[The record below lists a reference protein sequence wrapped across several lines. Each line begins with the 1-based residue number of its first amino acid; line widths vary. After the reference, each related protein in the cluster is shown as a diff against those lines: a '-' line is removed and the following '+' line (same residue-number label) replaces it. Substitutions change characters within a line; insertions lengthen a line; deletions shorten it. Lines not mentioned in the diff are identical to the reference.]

1 MKAYSEDLRTRVIY
15 DCDSGMSTKA
25 VADKY
30 RVSRSWVRILKQR
43 RRETGSLLP
52 KQRVSAKRRKFP
64 VDKFSELEA
73 FLKEGAIAHGWI
85 NELWTIQRVMELIRS
100 KFNVAL
106 SHTTVW
112 NILKRDLGWSSI
124 KPQTVLRERD
134 EERISNWR
142 ERGFDEIRRRAHKR
156 GAYLVFADE
165 AGFMLQPTLRK
176 TFAPRGSRPV
186 TRVSDPHGRISTAC
200 AIAISP
206 KRKRLSLYFRLL
218 PDNTN
223 FTGHSIASF
232 LKHVHQELRSPL
244 TMIWDSIPIH
254 SADPVRRY
262 LRSQREVVLER
273 IPEYAPELNPAD
285 GVWSYIKYG
294 RLPNFAPHDLSTLRK
309 QVTTELETLRDK
321 PALLASFI
329 AKCKL
334 SLDDW
339 QGA

>member
-1 MKAYSEDLRTRVIY
+1 
-15 DCDSGMSTKA
+15 MSTKA
-25 VADKY
+25 VAEKY
-30 RVSRSWVRILKQR
+30 RVSGSWVRILKQR
-43 RRETGSLLP
+43 RRETGSILP
-52 KQRVSAKRRKFP
+52 KQRAKSATRRKFA
-64 VDKFSELEA
+64 VDKLSELEA

-85 NELWTIQRVMELIRS
+85 NELWTIQRVMGLIKS

-112 NILKRDLGWSSI
+112 NILKKDLRWSSI

-134 EERISNWR
+134 EEKISNWR
-142 ERGFDEIRRRAHKR
+142 ERGFAEIRKRAQRR

-200 AIAISP
+200 AIAVSP
-206 KRKRLSLYFRLL
+206 KLKRLNLYFRLL

-232 LKHVHQELRSPL
+232 LKYIHQELRSPL

-254 SADPVRRY
+254 SADPVRKY

-294 RLPNFAPHDLSTLRK
+294 QLPNFAPHDLSTLRK
-309 QVTTELETLRDK
+309 HVTKELEDLNDK
-321 PALLASFI
+321 PQHLASFI

-339 QGA
+339 

>member
-1 MKAYSEDLRTRVIY
+1 MKAYSEDLRVRVIY
-15 DCDSGMSTKA
+15 DSDSGMPTKA
-25 VADKY
+25 VAGKY
-30 RVSRSWVRILKQR
+30 RVSRAWVHRLKQR
-43 RRETGSLLP
+43 RRETGSISP
-52 KQRVSAKRRKFP
+52 KQRAKSATLKRFP
-64 VDKFSELEA
+64 VDRLSELEA
-73 FLKEGAIAHGWI
+73 FLREGAIAHGWI
-85 NELWTIQRVMELIRS
+85 NELWTIQRVGELIKS
-100 KFNVAL
+100 KFQLDL

-112 NILKRDLGWSSI
+112 RILKTDLGWSSI

-134 EERISNWR
+134 EEKISKWR
-142 ERGFDEIRRRAHKR
+142 EQDFDEIRRRAQKR
-156 GAYLVFADE
+156 GAYLVFVDE

-186 TRVSDPHGRISTAC
+186 TRVSDPHGRISTVC
-200 AIAISP
+200 AMAVSP
-206 KRKRLSLYFRLL
+206 KRKRLNLYFRLL

-232 LKHVHQELRSPL
+232 LKYVHQELRSPI
-244 TMIWDSIPIH
+244 TVIWDSIPIH

-262 LRSQREVVLER
+262 LRSQREVVLEM

-294 RLPNFAPHDLSTLRK
+294 RLANFAPHDLSTLRK
-309 QVTTELETLRDK
+309 QVTKELKELCDK
-321 PALLASFI
+321 PQHLASFI

-339 QGA
+339 

>member
-1 MKAYSEDLRTRVIY
+1 MKAYSEDLRMRVIY
-15 DCDSGMSTKA
+15 DSDAGMCTKA

-30 RVSRSWVRILKQR
+30 RVSQSWLRLLKQR
-43 RRETGSLLP
+43 RRETGSIMP
-52 KQRVSAKRRKFP
+52 KQRVKLATLRVFP
-64 VDKFSELEA
+64 IDKLSELEA

-85 NELWTIQRVMELIRS
+85 SELWTIQRVMALIKS
-100 KFNVAL
+100 KFNIAL
-106 SHTTVW
+106 SQSTVW
-112 NILKRDLGWSSI
+112 NILTKHLRWSSI

-134 EERISNWR
+134 EEKISNWR
-142 ERGFDEIRRRAHKR
+142 EKGFDEIRRRAYKR
-156 GAYLVFADE
+156 GAYLVFVDE

-186 TRVSDPHGRISTAC
+186 TKVSGPRGRISTAC

-218 PDNTN
+218 SDNTN
-223 FTGHSIASF
+223 FTGQSIASF
-232 LKHVHQELRSPL
+232 LKYVHQELRSPL

-254 SADPVRRY
+254 SAEPVRSY
-262 LRSQREVVLER
+262 LRSQREVVLEM

-294 RLPNFAPHDLSTLRK
+294 RLANFAPCDLNTLRK
-309 QVTTELETLRDK
+309 QVTKELEDLSDK
-321 PALLASFI
+321 PHHLASFI

-334 SLDDW
+334 SLDD
-339 QGA
+339 